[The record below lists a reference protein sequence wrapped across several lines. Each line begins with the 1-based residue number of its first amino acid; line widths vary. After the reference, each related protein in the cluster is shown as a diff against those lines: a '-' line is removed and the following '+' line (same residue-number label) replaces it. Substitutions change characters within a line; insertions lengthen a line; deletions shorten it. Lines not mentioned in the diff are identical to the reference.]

1 MRRTAVLVALAVS
14 VAGCATAACSTV
26 DDGEAH
32 PVRVH
37 PEELRVTGARAF
49 DAPGPVRVSPNGTQL
64 LRLTGKLCVTALDG
78 SAEKCAS
85 PDVRPDSLHAQWS
98 PDGTKI
104 AFTDDFY
111 VRLLEP
117 DVWVFDVRTG
127 ETRNVTDDGVDKV
140 ELGKPDPEETI
151 DLLPSWSPDGRFV
164 RFARGT
170 SGSDTSALMS
180 IDVVNG
186 ELAAVREVHCG
197 IAELTALTWSSQR
210 VAWTCGITDAQ
221 VHAAEISQVREWTVL
236 RAAER
241 EDRML
246 LSFSPDGE
254 SLLVDSLA
262 PYETA
267 DPGGGRASVVP
278 ATGGKARPVADGPV
292 AFPAWV
298 PDSGALVYVAPP
310 GRLMLVTEP
319 GTNAR
324 ELRSAKRL
332 AATDGRM
339 LAWGEDTM
347 FVAVDGELNVLSM
360 TASG

>member
-1 MRRTAVLVALAVS
+1 MRRTAVVAVLAVLL
-14 VAGCATAACSTV
+14 VGCSTV

-37 PEELRVTGARAF
+37 PEELRVTGARAL
-49 DAPGPVRVSPNGTQL
+49 DASGPVRISPDGTRL
-64 LRLTGKLCVTALDG
+64 LRLSGPLCVTGLDG
-78 SAEKCAS
+78 SDEKCAS
-85 PDVRPDSLHAQWS
+85 ADVRADSLRAQWS

-140 ELGKPDPEETI
+140 ELGKPDPEETV

-170 SGSDTSALMS
+170 SGADTSALMS
-180 IDVVNG
+180 IDVDDG

-197 IAELTALTWSSQR
+197 IVELTALTWSSQR
-210 VAWTCGITDAQ
+210 VAWTCGVNDAE

-236 RAAER
+236 RAGGR
-241 EDRML
+241 EDRTL

-262 PYETA
+262 PYASA
-267 DPGGGRASVVP
+267 DPEGGRASVV
-278 ATGGKARPVADGPV
+278 AAKGGKATPVADGPV

-298 PDSGALVYVAPP
+298 PESGALVYVAPP
-310 GRLMLVTEP
+310 GRLMLVAEP
-319 GTNAR
+319 GAKPR

-332 AATDGRM
+332 AATDGRR
-339 LAWGEDTM
+339 LEWGEDT
-347 FVAVDGELNVLSM
+347 VYVPIDGEPTVLSIG
-360 TASG
+360 ASG